1 VSAGAVNAGIVTV
14 RPFQID
20 DLDAAAR
27 FCEAAR
33 LLDPS
38 IEPFSQR
45 LSVIAT
51 GTRAI
56 LDLWQVAAGE
66 DNEIYGIA
74 FSALRDSAVQAT
86 FDFYAAVHPALR
98 RQGLGRAL
106 AEPAAASGAVLRAR
120 VRDDSKPGRAFLDAL
135 GFIETGAQLSLQWK
149 ARTRPEEQPMP
160 ALRIRAAAAKD
171 AGALTRLSTEAWAGA
186 PDTYASRA
194 DEIAQLFGE
203 EGRVAL
209 LAEADARP
217 VAYLSGVQ
225 LGRTL
230 GIEEVAVL
238 PDFRRMGIGRALVV
252 HALRNEQG
260 AVLSVSEA
268 NKPARALYRSLGF
281 AQTARR
287 IVLERRP
294 AEAA

>member
-1 VSAGAVNAGIVTV
+1 LNPGVVTV

-33 LLDPS
+33 VLDPS
-38 IEPFSQR
+38 IEPFAQR
-45 LSVIAT
+45 LSVIAS
-51 GTRAI
+51 GTRAR
-56 LDLWQVAAGE
+56 LDLWRVAAGE
-66 DNEIYGIA
+66 AENLYGIA
-74 FSALRDSAVQAT
+74 FSAVRDSAVQAT

-98 RQGLGRAL
+98 RQGLGRTL
-106 AEPAAASGAVLRAR
+106 SGAALGCGAILRTR
-120 VRDDSKPGRAFLDAL
+120 VRDDSRSGRGFLRSL
-135 GFIETGAQLSLQWK
+135 KFIETGAQLSLQWK
-149 ARTRPEEQPMP
+149 VRARLEAPLMP

-171 AGALTRLSTEAWAGA
+171 ASVLLRLSTEAWAGA
-186 PDTYASRA
+186 PDTFASRA
-194 DEIAQLFGE
+194 DEIAQLFGD

-209 LAEADARP
+209 VAESEARP
-217 VAYLSGVQ
+217 LGYLAGVQ

-238 PDFRRMGIGRALVV
+238 PAFRRMGIGRALLV

-268 NKPARALYRSLGF
+268 NQPARALYQSLGF
-281 AQTARR
+281 LQTTRR
-287 IVLERRP
+287 IVLERLP
-294 AEAA
+294 EEAG

>member
-1 VSAGAVNAGIVTV
+1 MNPGIVTV
-14 RPFQID
+14 RPFQLD
-20 DLDAAAR
+20 DLDAAAH

-33 LLDPS
+33 ALDPS
-38 IEPFSQR
+38 IEAFAQR
-45 LSVIAT
+45 LPVIAT
-51 GTRAI
+51 GTRAA

-66 DNEIYGIA
+66 DGALYGIA
-74 FSALRDSAVQAT
+74 FAALRDSAAQST
-86 FDFYAAVHPALR
+86 FDFYTAVHPALR

-106 AEPAAASGAVLRAR
+106 AGPAVASGAILRTR
-120 VRDDSKPGRAFLDAL
+120 VRDDSKPGRAFLKSL

-149 ARTRPEEQPMP
+149 GRERPEPQPMP
-160 ALRIRAAAAKD
+160 ALRIRPAAARD
-171 AGALTRLSTEAWAGA
+171 AGTLARLSRDAWAGA

-209 LAEADARP
+209 LAESEARP
-217 VAYLSGVQ
+217 MGYLSGVQ

-238 PDFRRMGIGRALVV
+238 PEFRRMGIGRALVV

-268 NKPARALYRSLGF
+268 NQPARALYQSLGF
-281 AQTARR
+281 VQAARR

-294 AEAA
+294 A

>member
-1 VSAGAVNAGIVTV
+1 MNPGIVTV
-14 RPFQID
+14 RPFHKG
-20 DLDAAAR
+20 DLDAAAH

-33 LLDPS
+33 ALDPS
-38 IEPFSQR
+38 IEPFAQR
-45 LSVIAT
+45 LAVIAT
-51 GTRAI
+51 GTRAV
-56 LDLWQVAAGE
+56 LDLWRVAAGE
-66 DNEIYGIA
+66 DEELYGIA
-74 FSALRDSAVQAT
+74 FSALRDSALQST

-106 AEPAAASGAVLRAR
+106 AEASIASGAILRTR
-120 VRDDSKPGRAFLDAL
+120 VRDDSKPGRAFLNAW

-149 ARTRPEEQPMP
+149 ARVRPEARPMP
-160 ALRIRAAAAKD
+160 ALRIRAATPRDK
-171 AGALTRLSTEAWAGA
+171 GTLTRLSTDAWAGA

-209 LAEADARP
+209 IAESEARP
-217 VAYLSGVQ
+217 LGYLAGVQ

-238 PDFRRMGIGRALVV
+238 PEFRRMGIGRALVV
-252 HALRNEQG
+252 QALRNEEG

-268 NKPARALYRSLGF
+268 NQPARALYQSLGF
-281 AQTARR
+281 VQTTRR
-287 IVLERRP
+287 IVLELRP
-294 AEAA
+294 AGTG